1 MRRPTVGVVGLGTM
15 GAQVLWQLARRG
27 VRATGFETYAPG
39 HARGAAGG
47 ETRLFRN
54 FELDDLEYSPVVRRA
69 DELWEVLQ
77 RESGRPLRTT
87 TGVLV
92 MGAPGHRQMR
102 TALRSAETSC
112 LPYAIYDEDELA
124 RRHPE
129 FAVDPGDI
137 AVWDPRGGSLR
148 PELTVAAAA
157 ELAQRCGATVHT
169 GARVQRIESRRGQ
182 VVVVT
187 ESGDQAFDRV
197 VVAAGGWTPRL
208 LPALAPALAVRRLTS
223 AWYFGRSADYLDR
236 IVPFIR
242 TEPTYCYGLPVPDR
256 TAMKVGLGFENH
268 LAVDD
273 PDTVQRTLRPEELAP
288 FTAMAER
295 YLPGLQHHPMRTETY
310 IETYTEDRHEWIGE
324 LRELPGV
331 IALAG
336 FSGHGFKMCPA
347 IGEIGA
353 ELAVDGATTLDIG
366 FLRGPTAPTPDATA
380 HGAAPASLVKP
391 TTTTGR

>member
-1 MRRPTVGVVGLGTM
+1 M

-27 VRATGFETYAPG
+27 VPATGFETYAPG

-54 FELDDLEYSPVVRRA
+54 FELDDLGYGPLVRRA

-77 RESGRPLRTT
+77 RESDWPLRTR

-92 MGAPGHRQMR
+92 MGSPEHRQMQ
-102 TALRSAETSC
+102 TALRSAEVSG
-112 LPYAIYDEDELA
+112 LPYAVYDQDELA

-129 FAVDPGDI
+129 FAVDADDI
-137 AVWDPRGGSLR
+137 AIWDPRGGSIR

-157 ELAQRCGATVHT
+157 DLAQRCGATVHT
-169 GARVQRIESRRGQ
+169 GARVQRIEPRRGQ

-187 ESGDQAFDRV
+187 ESGDQPFDRV
-197 VVAAGGWTPRL
+197 VVAAGGWTPGL
-208 LPALAPALAVRRLTS
+208 LPALAPELSVRRLTS
-223 AWYFGRSADYLDR
+223 AWYFGRSADYLER

-256 TAMKVGLGFENH
+256 TAMKIGLGFENH

-273 PDTVQRTLRPEELAP
+273 PDTVQRVLRPEELAP
-288 FTAMAER
+288 FTPMVAR

-324 LRELPGV
+324 LPDLPGV

-353 ELAVDGATTLDIG
+353 ELAIDGTTTLDIG
-366 FLRGPTAPTPDATA
+366 FLRRGSAPKPDATA
-380 HGAAPASLVKP
+380 QGAEPAYPDKP
-391 TTTTGR
+391 PTPGR

>member
-1 MRRPTVGVVGLGTM
+1 MSRPTVGVVGLGTM

-27 VRATGFETYAPG
+27 VQATGFETYAPG
-39 HARGAAGG
+39 HARAAAGG

-54 FELDDLEYSPVVRRA
+54 FELDDLGYAPVVRRA

-92 MGAPGHRQMR
+92 MGSPSHRQMQ
-102 TALRSAETSC
+102 TALRSAESSG
-112 LPYAIYDEDELA
+112 LPFAVYDEDELA

-137 AVWDPRGGSLR
+137 ALWDPRGGSIR
-148 PELTVAAAA
+148 PELTVAVAAD
-157 ELAQRCGATVHT
+157 LAQRRGATVHT
-169 GARVQRIESRRGQ
+169 GARVQRLESRRGR

-197 VVAAGGWTPRL
+197 VVAAGGWTPGL
-208 LPALAPALAVRRLTS
+208 LPPLAPALAVRRLTS
-223 AWYFGRSADYLDR
+223 AWYFGREPDHLDR
-236 IVPFIR
+236 ILPFIR
-242 TEPTYCYGLPVPDR
+242 TVPTYCYGLPVPDR
-256 TAMKVGLGFENH
+256 TAMKIGLGFENH

-273 PDTVQRTLRPEELAP
+273 PDTVQRVLRPEELAP
-288 FTAMAER
+288 FTAMIER
-295 YLPGLQHHPMRTETY
+295 YLPGLVRHPMRTDTY
-310 IETYTEDRHEWIGE
+310 IETYTEDGHEWIGE
-324 LRELPGV
+324 LDELPGV

-353 ELAVDGATTLDIG
+353 ELAIDGATTLDIG
-366 FLRGPTAPTPDATA
+366 FLRRGRATTTDATA
-380 HGAAPASLVKP
+380 HTSPVKH
-391 TTTTGR
+391 TTPGR

>member
-1 MRRPTVGVVGLGTM
+1 MSRPTVGVVGLGTM
-15 GAQVLWQLARRG
+15 GAQVLWQLALRG

-54 FELDDLEYSPVVRRA
+54 FELDDLGYAPVVRRA
-69 DELWEVLQ
+69 DELWEILQ
-77 RESGRPLRTT
+77 RESGRPLRTK

-92 MGAPGHRQMR
+92 MGSPGHRQMR
-102 TALRSAETSC
+102 TALRSAEMSG
-112 LPYAIYDEDELA
+112 LPYVVYDEDELA

-129 FAVDPGDI
+129 FDVDPGDI
-137 AVWDPRGGSLR
+137 GLWDPRGGAIR

-157 ELAQRCGATVHT
+157 DMARRRGATVHT
-169 GARVQRIESRRGQ
+169 DARVQGIESRRGR

-187 ESGDQAFDRV
+187 ESGEQVFDRV
-197 VVAAGGWTPRL
+197 VVAAGGWTPGL
-208 LPALAPALAVRRLTS
+208 IPALAPTLMVRRLTS
-223 AWYFGRSADYLDR
+223 AWYFGRKPDYLDS

-242 TEPTYCYGLPVPDR
+242 TVPTYCYGLPVPDR

-273 PDTVQRTLRPEELAP
+273 PDTVPRVLRPEELAP
-288 FTAMAER
+288 FTAMVER
-295 YLPGLQHHPMRTETY
+295 YLPGLQRHPMRTETY

-353 ELAVDGATTLDIG
+353 ELAIDGATTLDIG
-366 FLRGPTAPTPDATA
+366 FLRGGTPPTQDAVA
-380 HGAAPASLVKP
+380 RGAASAYPVKP
-391 TTTTGR
+391 TTPGR